1 MKTLFFLLLLL
12 AVSVKAV
19 TSAPLR
25 IGALAYG
32 TLNWELEVIERE
44 GLTRREGFTFRRTSL
59 ASPQAG
65 LVALQSGA
73 VDLIVGSWL
82 WTARQRALG
91 QDFTAVPYS
100 LTHGALIVPAD
111 SPIRD
116 VRDLIG
122 KRLGVAGG
130 PLYEEWLLLKALGKR
145 QGVDLEQQAQAVFAA
160 PPLLNEQ
167 LRLGRLDA
175 LLNFWHHAAR
185 LEAEGYKRL
194 LDGGQ
199 LLHSL
204 KIEPPVPIL
213 AYIFRQRWA
222 QDHRREIL
230 AFLRAVSQARA
241 AICSDERIWGY
252 LVPLTGSS
260 EPKLL
265 GLLRRRYCA
274 GRLKAWGEP
283 ERKAAAKLYQL
294 LNQTGEDLP
303 VELPA
308 GTFWPD
314 FTLPR

>member
-1 MKTLFFLLLLL
+1 MKKPFFLLLLML
-12 AVSVKAV
+12 AVSAKALP
-19 TSAPLR
+19 SAPLR

-44 GLTRREGFTFRRTSL
+44 GLARRQGFTLRRTSL
-59 ASPQAG
+59 ANPQAG

-100 LTHGALIVPAD
+100 LTHGALIVPAN
-111 SPIRD
+111 SSIRE

-122 KRLGVAGG
+122 KRLGIAGG

-145 QGVDLEQQAQAVFAA
+145 QGVDLEQQTQVVFAA

-199 LLHSL
+199 LLQSL
-204 KIEPPVPIL
+204 GVEPPVPIL

-222 QDHRREIL
+222 QDHRREVL
-230 AFLRAVSQARA
+230 AFLRAVSEARN
-241 AICSDERIWGY
+241 AICSDERVWGY

-260 EPKLL
+260 DPKLL
-265 GLLRRRYCA
+265 ALLRQRYCA
-274 GRLKAWGEP
+274 GRLTAWDEP
-283 ERKAAAKLYQL
+283 ERQAAARLYQL
-294 LNQTGEDLP
+294 LKSEESPG
-303 VELPA
+303 ELPA

-314 FTLPR
+314 FTLPH